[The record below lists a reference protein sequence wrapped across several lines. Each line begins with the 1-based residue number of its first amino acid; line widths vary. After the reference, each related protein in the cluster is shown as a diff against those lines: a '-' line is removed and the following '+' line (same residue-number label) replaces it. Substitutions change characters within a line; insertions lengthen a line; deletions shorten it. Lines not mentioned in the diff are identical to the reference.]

1 MVLATIA
8 FLSHVTGGA
17 PYCASATHL
26 PICTASHAL
35 QLKEWG
41 SSIVM
46 YNIIGSLISCFKALD
61 GIQIMMSISSGNL

>member
-8 FLSHVTGGA
+8 FLSHVTDGA

-26 PICTASHAL
+26 PIYTASHAL

-41 SSIVM
+41 SCIVM
-46 YNIIGSLISCFKALD
+46 DNIIGSLISCFKVRG
-61 GIQIMMSISSGNL
+61 GIKIMMSIITGNL